1 MAERQRL
8 VLQQW
13 SPESLGPIILWDPWM
28 FVQNL
33 IFWQLTYVSFVMSY
47 LPLCSTRWCWWWVFL
62 PLGRASGRG
71 ITWSSI
77 QRNSTDCW
85 ERRSCSLVWLSVR
98 SPLFTPV
105 IHIQRLWFTPDVK
118 CLTRVNVCIEWWAEG
133 QQAPAGLSR
142 SYWNNQDGCPNSWKL
157 HPRPGNASRS
167 KKKKDL
173 WDVPLW
179 NSLKDSSCYQVV
191 EEKPLLENQPLQAK
205 CQETKVN
212 WFI

>member
-1 MAERQRL
+1 
-8 VLQQW
+8 
-13 SPESLGPIILWDPWM
+13 
-28 FVQNL
+28 
-33 IFWQLTYVSFVMSY
+33 MSY

-118 CLTRVNVCIEWWAEG
+118 CLTCVYVCIEWWAEG
-133 QQAPAGLSR
+133 QQAPAGLSL

-167 KKKKDL
+167 KKKKKKTYEMSPCETH
-173 WDVPLW
+173 WRI
-179 NSLKDSSCYQVV
+179 VV
-191 EEKPLLENQPLQAK
+191 AIR
-205 CQETKVN
+205 
-212 WFI
+212 W